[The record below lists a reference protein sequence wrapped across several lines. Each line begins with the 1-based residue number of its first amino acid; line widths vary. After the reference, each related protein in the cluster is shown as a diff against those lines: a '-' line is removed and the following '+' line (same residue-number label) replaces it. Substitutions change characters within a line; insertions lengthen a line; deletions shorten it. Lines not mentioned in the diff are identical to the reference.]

1 MECGGESRRH
11 CDRLSAPF
19 PPLRLVL
26 GFSPNSASH
35 NVARAVAPSLAR
47 ELGRPVELVLH
58 PGDSGAAAARM
69 VAALPPDGH
78 TLLVATLGSHALVP
92 AMNPGCGYHP
102 LDDFTPISLLL
113 TAPLILAVP
122 ASAGIANLAE
132 LIEAARNA
140 DAPLS
145 YGTSAVAGAP
155 HLAAALF
162 AHRGGVRL
170 RHARYGDTRDLYAD
184 LVSGRIALSFNN
196 VMSMLPLIREGTLVP
211 LGTTGRAPH
220 PALPD
225 VMPIAAGAGL
235 DAQLDARL
243 ADYAVTNWLGVVG
256 PSGLPAAAI
265 AEVGAAL
272 TAAARGLATAG
283 ESDACAC
290 PPDTFAKL
298 IRSEWQHWTPIVR
311 ALGWT
316 T

>member
-1 MECGGESRRH
+1 MGCGGESRRH
-11 CDRLSAPF
+11 CDRLNAPS
-19 PPLRLVL
+19 PPLRLVV

-47 ELGRPVELVLH
+47 ELGRPIELVLH
-58 PGDSGAAAARM
+58 PGDSGADAARM
-69 VAALPPDGH
+69 VAALPADGH

-92 AMNPGCGYHP
+92 ATNPGCGYHP

-113 TAPLILAVP
+113 SAPLILAVP

-162 AHRGGVRL
+162 AHRVGGRL
-170 RHARYGDTRDLYAD
+170 RHARYSDTRDLYAD

-225 VMPIAAGAGL
+225 VMPIAR
-235 DAQLDARL
+235 LDARL
-243 ADYAVTNWLGVVG
+243 ADYAVTNWLGVVA
-256 PSGLPAAAI
+256 PPGLPAAAI

-272 TAAARGLATAG
+272 TTAARGLVTSG
-283 ESDACAC
+283 ESDLCAC
-290 PPDTFAKL
+290 PPDTFAEL

-316 T
+316 CGHDG

>member
-1 MECGGESRRH
+1 
-11 CDRLSAPF
+11 
-19 PPLRLVL
+19 
-26 GFSPNSASH
+26 
-35 NVARAVAPSLAR
+35 
-47 ELGRPVELVLH
+47 
-58 PGDSGAAAARM
+58 M
-69 VAALPPDGH
+69 VAALPPDGD

-162 AHRGGVRL
+162 AHRVGVRL

-220 PALPD
+220 PALLD
-225 VMPIAAGAGL
+225 VMPIAAGA
-235 DAQLDARL
+235 ALDARL

-256 PSGLPAAAI
+256 PPGLPAAAI
-265 AEVGAAL
+265 AAVGAAL
-272 TAAARGLATAG
+272 TAAARDLVTAG
-283 ESDACAC
+283 ESDLCAC

-298 IRSEWQHWTPIVR
+298 IRNEWQHWTPIVR

-316 T
+316 STGVITN

>member
-1 MECGGESRRH
+1 MGCRGESRRH
-11 CDRLSAPF
+11 CHRLSAPLT
-19 PPLRLVL
+19 PLRLVV

-92 AMNPGCGYHP
+92 AMNPDCGYHP

-122 ASAGIANLAE
+122 ASAGIASLAE

-162 AHRGGVRL
+162 ANRVGVRL
-170 RHARYGDTRDLYAD
+170 RHVRYGDTRDLYAD

-196 VMSMLPLIREGTLVP
+196 VMSMLPLIRQRTLVP

-225 VMPIAAGAGL
+225 VMPIAELEAG
-235 DAQLDARL
+235 L

-256 PSGLPAAAI
+256 PSRLPAAAI
-265 AEVGAAL
+265 AQLGAAL
-272 TAAARGLATAG
+272 TAAARDLVTAG
-283 ESDACAC
+283 ESDVCAC
-290 PPDTFAKL
+290 PPDTFAEL
-298 IRSEWQHWTPIVR
+298 IRSEWLRWTPIVR

-316 T
+316 M